1 MKSALALGA
10 TVMVAAVEAY
20 SLVPDAGL
28 SRRTPATTTTPPPR
42 VSVPAATRA
51 APPTPPSA
59 TEPPASPAAK
69 ASVVQGPVPT
79 VTCEPLVE
87 LARGILARGSSAV
100 LAAFHSGEP
109 SLRRALACALLEN
122 PKALADHRLQLG
134 LALLARE
141 KDPEL
146 AALALDL
153 MTRNPRA
160 DATTVQELRA
170 IALGAEPEVRARAA
184 VALGLVAAEHG
195 ELAPAASA
203 ALLSYLATAGAARAD
218 VLAVLRLDGAKPE
231 DVKRVVAALSDRDP
245 RVRVGAA
252 RALATTDGEGRA
264 LAAPA
269 LRAALAMETD
279 ARAVEAIRASEAR
292 LEHEALAM
300 AAREQGR

>member
-10 TVMVAAVEAY
+10 TVLVAALGAY
-20 SLVPDAGL
+20 SLVPDAGQ
-28 SRRTPATTTTPPPR
+28 SRRTPATTTPPR
-42 VSVPAATRA
+42 VSAPAATRA
-51 APPTPPSA
+51 AATTPPSA
-59 TEPPASPAAK
+59 TEPLASPAAR
-69 ASVVQGPVPT
+69 ASVVPT
-79 VTCEPLVE
+79 VACEPLVE

-122 PKALADHRLQLG
+122 PGALADHRLQLG

-203 ALLSYLATAGAARAD
+203 ALLSYLTSAGAARAD

-245 RVRVGAA
+245 LVRVGAA
-252 RALATTDGEGRA
+252 RALATTGGEGRA

-269 LRAALAMETD
+269 LRVALAMETD